1 MNMKVCMRKGIIL
14 AGGSGSRLSPLTKGV
29 CKQLLPV
36 YDKPMIYYPLSI
48 LMLAGIQEVL
58 IISTPNDT
66 PILKRLLGDGLKF
79 GLSISYAIQ
88 ETSRGL
94 ADAFIIGETFLDGSP
109 AALILGDN
117 LIVGQDLTAL
127 LSRAMARTSGAT
139 IFGYRVNDPSAFGV
153 VEFDLNK
160 NIISIEEKPTS
171 PKSDYIVPGIY
182 FYDERVCEFSKSLT
196 PSSRGEL
203 EITDLNTA
211 YLNEKDLHLEIL
223 GRGTV
228 WIDMGTHESLH
239 KAAVY
244 VDSIQSIQGCQIG
257 NLEEIGLLHGWITR
271 QDLSDR
277 LKNDGDSSYN
287 RYLIELLARPG
298 Y

>member
-1 MNMKVCMRKGIIL
+1 MCKRKGIIL

-66 PILKRLLGDGLKF
+66 PILKRLLGGGHMYGLN
-79 GLSISYAIQ
+79 ISYAIQ
-88 ETSRGL
+88 ETPNGL
-94 ADAFIIGETFLDGSP
+94 ADAFIIGEEFLDGSP

-117 LIVGQDLTAL
+117 LIVGQDLTVL
-127 LSRAMARTSGAT
+127 LSKAMARTSGAT

-160 NIISIEEKPTS
+160 KILSIEEKPIS

-182 FYDERVCEFSKSLT
+182 FYDDRVIEFSKALI

-211 YLNEKDLHLEIL
+211 YLNEDGLHLEIL

-257 NLEEIGLLHGWITR
+257 NLEEISLLHGWINR
-271 QDLSDR
+271 QDLSNR
-277 LKNDGDSSYN
+277 LKNEGDSSYN

-298 Y
+298 